1 MGKMH
6 KVLMLLLIAAM
17 LLITLVLDLNL
28 PVGVIHG
35 IPYVVLISVSYWM
48 PWRLA
53 PIVLAAVSTL
63 LIVVGYHYSTERVD
77 TTALLLNTGLEAAV
91 LWITAYLVLRYRAS
105 SRSLEDR
112 EQRLRALVSTAVDGV
127 MIIDANGT
135 VQEYNPACEKLFGY
149 RSDEVIGQNVKMLMP
164 PPYREEHDE
173 YLHRYRATGNKRII
187 GIGREVEGRR
197 KDGTTFPMELSVG
210 EASPGG
216 QQVFVGIIHDI
227 TVHKSAEQ
235 SLRIAKE
242 QAESAS
248 HAKSQFLANMSH
260 EIRTPMN
267 AVLGY
272 TQLIENDPE
281 LPEKYRRPLKAI
293 HSAGNHLISLID
305 DILDL
310 SKIEAGA
317 MELDVRDFDLD
328 DLTEDVAEMFAMRCE
343 QKGLLWQADVS
354 VSERTVHAD
363 DRKLRQILINLLGNS
378 VKFTDRGRVGLTVEQ
393 SGRRYIFSVSDTGPG
408 INQEAQQRIFEP
420 FQQAEEGEAKGGTGL
435 GLAITR
441 RHIELMGGSLS
452 LESTPGEGSCFR
464 FELELPPAEGDLI
477 LNYGHTGQLCRLAE
491 PYRVRALVV
500 DDVEDNREVLS
511 GLLEMAGVEVTMANS
526 GKEALQCIAEQIP
539 DIVFMDVR
547 MPVMDGL
554 AAVQQLRERW
564 PAETIVCVAITASG
578 LLRQRSFYL
587 DAGFDDFIGK
597 PFLFDK
603 VCDCMVRHLNV
614 EFEHESAAEMI
625 PRTRPCDD
633 APGEIDL
640 PNSLRESLLC
650 AARINA
656 LTEIETLIV
665 ELKELGPGAQC
676 LADELENL
684 LARYD
689 MDGVIALINQV
700 SARTE

>member
-6 KVLMLLLIAAM
+6 KVLILLLIAAV
-17 LLITLVLDLNL
+17 LLIMLVLDLNL
-28 PVGVIHG
+28 PAGVIHG
-35 IPYVVLISVSYWM
+35 IPYVVLISVSYWL
-48 PWRLA
+48 PWHLA
-53 PIVLAAVSTL
+53 PMVLAAVSTL
-63 LIVVGYHYSTERVD
+63 LIVVGYLYSSERVD
-77 TTALLLNTGLEAAV
+77 TTALLLNVSLEAAV

-164 PPYREEHDE
+164 PPYRQEHDE
-173 YLHRYRATGNKRII
+173 YLHRYRTTGNKRII

-210 EASPGG
+210 EARPGG

-227 TVHKSAEQ
+227 TAHKSAQQ

-281 LPEKYRRPLKAI
+281 LPENYRRPLKAI

-317 MELDVRDFDLD
+317 MELDARDFDLD
-328 DLTEDVAEMFAMRCE
+328 DLTEDVSEMFAIRCE

-393 SGRRYIFSVSDTGPG
+393 SCRRYIFSVSDTGPG
-408 INQEAQQRIFEP
+408 INPEAQQRIFEP

-435 GLAITR
+435 GLAITK

-464 FELELPPAEGDLI
+464 FELELPPAEGEFI
-477 LNYGHTGQLCRLAE
+477 SKQGHTGQLCRLAE

-511 GLLEMAGVEVTMANS
+511 GLLERAGVEVTMANS
-526 GKEALQCIAEQIP
+526 GSEALQCIAEQIP
-539 DIVFMDVR
+539 DIVFMDIR

-554 AAVQQLRERW
+554 TAVQQLRERW
-564 PAETIVCVAITASG
+564 PAETIICVAITASG

-603 VCDCMVRHLNV
+603 VCDCMVRHLKV
-614 EFEHESAAEMI
+614 EFEHEPAAEMT
-625 PRTRPCDD
+625 PRTTPCDD

-640 PNSLRESLLC
+640 PDSLRERLLS

-656 LTEIETLIV
+656 LTEIETLII

-689 MDGVIALINQV
+689 MDGVIALINKV

>member
-6 KVLMLLLIAAM
+6 KVLMLLLIAAV
-17 LLITLVLDLNL
+17 LLILFVLDLNL
-28 PVGVIHG
+28 PAGVIHG
-35 IPYVVLISVSYWM
+35 IPYVVLISVTYWL
-48 PWRLA
+48 PWHLA
-53 PIVLAAVSTL
+53 PMVLAAVSTL
-63 LIVVGYHYSTERVD
+63 LIVVGYLYSSEHVD
-77 TTALLLNTGLEAAV
+77 TTVLLLNVGLEAAV

-135 VQEYNPACEKLFGY
+135 VQEYNPACEQLFGY

-164 PPYREEHDE
+164 PPYRQEHDE
-173 YLHRYRATGNKRII
+173 YLHRYRETGNKRII

-210 EASPGG
+210 EACPGG
-216 QQVFVGIIHDI
+216 QQVFVGIIRDI
-227 TVHKSAEQ
+227 TAHKSAEQ

-272 TQLIENDPE
+272 TQLVENDPE
-281 LPEKYRRPLKAI
+281 LPENYRRPLKAI

-317 MELDVRDFDLD
+317 MELDARDFDLD
-328 DLTEDVAEMFAMRCE
+328 DLTEDVSQMFAMRCE
-343 QKGLLWQADVS
+343 HKGLLWQADVR

-378 VKFTDRGRVGLTVEQ
+378 VKFTDRGRVDLTLKQ
-393 SGRRYIFSVSDTGPG
+393 SGRRYIFSVTDTGPG

-477 LNYGHTGQLCRLAE
+477 SQHGHTGQLCRLAE

-511 GLLEMAGVEVTMANS
+511 GLLERAGVEVTMANS
-526 GKEALQCIAEQIP
+526 GSEALQCIAEQIP

-554 AAVQQLRERW
+554 TAVQQLRERW
-564 PAETIVCVAITASG
+564 PAETVVCVAITASG

-614 EFEHESAAEMI
+614 EFEHEPAAEMV
-625 PRTRPCDD
+625 PRTIPCDD

-640 PNSLRESLLC
+640 PDSLRERLLG

-684 LARYD
+684 LAGYD
-689 MDGVIALINQV
+689 MDGVIALINKV
-700 SARTE
+700 SARIE

>member
-1 MGKMH
+1 MSKLR
-6 KVLMLLLIAAM
+6 KTIMLLLIAVV
-17 LLITLVLDLNL
+17 LLVILLLDLNL
-28 PVGVIHG
+28 PSGVIHG
-35 IPYVVLISVSYWM
+35 IPYVVLISVSYWL
-48 PWRLA
+48 PWRNA
-53 PIVLAAVSTL
+53 PMLLAAIGTV
-63 LIVVGYHYSTERVD
+63 LIVVGYLFSATPSD
-77 TTALLLNTGLEAAV
+77 TTALLLNVSFEAAV
-91 LWITAYLVLRYRAS
+91 LWVTAFLVLRYRAS

-127 MIIDANGT
+127 MIIDAGGM
-135 VQEYNPACEKLFGY
+135 VQEYNPACEQLFGY
-149 RSDEVIGQNVKMLMP
+149 REEEVVGRNVKMLMP

-173 YLHRYRATGNKRII
+173 YLLRYRVTGRKRII

-210 EASPGG
+210 EARPGG
-216 QQVFVGIIHDI
+216 QQVFVGIIRDI
-227 TVHKSAEQ
+227 SARKSAEQ
-235 SLRIAKE
+235 SLRVAKE

-272 TQLIENDPE
+272 TQLIKSDPDM
-281 LPEKYRRPLKAI
+281 PDKYRRPLKAI

-310 SKIEAGA
+310 SKVEAGA
-317 MELDVRDFDLD
+317 MVLDARDFDLG
-328 DLTEDVAEMFAMRCE
+328 DLTEDISGMFAMRCE
-343 QKGLLWQADVS
+343 QKGLTWREHVQIG
-354 VSERTVHAD
+354 ERAVRAD

-378 VKFTDRGRVGLTVEQ
+378 VKFTDRGQVSLKVKQ
-393 SGRRYIFSVSDTGPG
+393 SGQRYAFSVEDTGPG
-408 INQEAQQRIFEP
+408 IIEEAQKRIFEP

-452 LESTPGEGSCFR
+452 LESSQGEGSCFR
-464 FELELPPAEGDLI
+464 FELDLPPAEGDLI
-477 LNYGHTGQLCRLAE
+477 LKSEQKGRFCRLAE

-511 GLLEMAGVEVTMANS
+511 GLLERTGVEVTMASS
-526 GKEALQCIAEQIP
+526 GAEALQRIAEQIP

-554 AAVQQLRERW
+554 TAVQQLRDRW
-564 PAETIVCVAITASG
+564 SAEGIVCVAITASG

-597 PFLFDK
+597 PFLFEK
-603 VCDCMVRHLNV
+603 VCDCMVRHLHV
-614 EFEHESAAEMI
+614 EFVHEPDTGVPAGA
-625 PRTRPCDD
+625 RPCAGEPD
-633 APGEIDL
+633 AIQLPGRI
-640 PNSLRESLLC
+640 RERLLA

-656 LTEIETLIV
+656 LTEIETLIAELKGLNPGTKCLAV
-665 ELKELGPGAQC
+665 ELEK
-676 LADELENL
+676 L
-684 LARYD
+684 LSLYD
-689 MDGVIALINQV
+689 MDAIIALINRFP
-700 SARTE
+700 AEGG

>member
-1 MGKMH
+1 
-6 KVLMLLLIAAM
+6 MLLLIAAV
-17 LLITLVLDLNL
+17 LLIMLVLDLNL
-28 PVGVIHG
+28 PAGVIHG
-35 IPYVVLISVSYWM
+35 IPYVVLISVSYWL
-48 PWRLA
+48 PWRRA
-53 PIVLAAVSTL
+53 PVVLAAVGTL
-63 LIVVGYHYSTERVD
+63 LIVVGYLYSTQRID
-77 TTALLLNTGLEAAV
+77 TTALLLNISLEAAV
-91 LWITAYLVLRYRAS
+91 LWVTAYLVLRYRAS

-112 EQRLRALVSTAVDGV
+112 EQRLRVLVGTAVDGV
-127 MIIDANGT
+127 MIIDANGN
-135 VQEYNPACEKLFGY
+135 VQEYNPACEQLFGY

-164 PPYREEHDE
+164 PPYQEEHDE

-210 EASPGG
+210 EARPGG
-216 QQVFVGIIHDI
+216 QQVFVGIIRDI
-227 TVHKSAEQ
+227 TARKSAEQ

-248 HAKSQFLANMSH
+248 HAKSQFLANISH

-281 LPEKYRRPLKAI
+281 LPENYRRPLRAI

-305 DILDL
+305 DVLDL

-317 MELDVRDFDLD
+317 MELDARDFDLD
-328 DLTEDVAEMFAMRCE
+328 DLTEAVSEMFAIRCE
-343 QKGLLWQADVS
+343 QKGLLWQADVRIG
-354 VSERTVHAD
+354 ERAVHAD

-378 VKFTDRGRVGLTVEQ
+378 VKFTDRGQVGLTVEQ
-393 SGRRYIFSVSDTGPG
+393 SGRRYRFSVLDTGPG
-408 INQEAQQRIFEP
+408 INQDAQQRIFEP

-477 LNYGHTGQLCRLAE
+477 SKRGHTGRLCRLAE
-491 PYRVRALVV
+491 PHRVHALVV

-511 GLLEMAGVEVTMANS
+511 GLLERAGVEVTMANS
-526 GKEALQCIAEQIP
+526 GSEALQCIAEQIP

-554 AAVQQLRERW
+554 TAVRQLRERW
-564 PAETIVCVAITASG
+564 PAEAIVCVAITASG

-587 DAGFDDFIGK
+587 DEGFDDFIGK

-603 VCDCMVRHLNV
+603 VCDCMVSHLNV
-614 EFEHESAAEMI
+614 QFEHEPAAEMI
-625 PRTRPCDD
+625 EGTVPCVD
-633 APGEIDL
+633 APSEIIL
-640 PNSLRESLLC
+640 PDGLRERLLS

-665 ELKELGPGAQC
+665 ELKGLGPGAQC

-689 MDGVIALINQV
+689 MDGVIAFINQV
-700 SARTE
+700 SSRIE